1 MIFQGRLKRPF
12 FYPTFWRILRL
23 NKRNRL
29 TTAIEVIKVD
39 NYINDKLIEA
49 TFLFCRKR
57 ISDSEAAKDLAQDIL
72 CEGIK
77 TLRSGKE
84 PVSFYSYY
92 WRMARNKYVDYIR
105 YKREPA
111 LPLETAG
118 GVVSENPHPSDKLV
132 QREEIARLNLSL
144 SRLSDIHREI
154 IIRFYLKQQP
164 VSKIARELNVPV
176 GTVKGR
182 LFDARKKLKER
193 FDTMTNTGKSAY
205 APYTL
210 NWFWGYN
217 CGKATEIFNSK
228 IAQQVMVLCGQ
239 NGKSLNELAD
249 EMGVAPVY
257 LEQVIDEMVTEKLLF
272 QPVKNKYLSCCCVFP
287 QNEYIKASAA
297 EYIANIENN
306 IPEKVCKAVYGVK
319 DEIMSLDFYGK
330 DLGFDYLC
338 WEFLIRAANFV
349 GYIAMNYY
357 SSKLEDKYPDET
369 DRKFR
374 MTVQYLNPEEEA
386 DYSCYPD
393 GKWKGM
399 NWSNL
404 HQNFKTAS
412 HGTVEYVNDFDQEPF
427 PHKFNGELLNGVR
440 DYWINGNNISLLLD
454 LAKDPEK
461 PLNKYEEEIAAD
473 FVKNGIL
480 AKTDKGLKVM
490 MPIFPTEVSH
500 KIDEIIQKAVEP
512 IAKETVELIAGK
524 VEKLL
529 LPYVRK
535 DLMSNFIH
543 WDMRMFFQPINVVM
557 YYGMYESDH
566 LSKHE
571 DFEHSAAGLWL
582 MTE

>member
-1 MIFQGRLKRPF
+1 MRLIKC
-12 FYPTFWRILRL
+12 
-23 NKRNRL
+23 NRL
-29 TTAIEVIKVD
+29 TTIEVIKVD
-39 NYINDKLIEA
+39 NYINDELVEA
-49 TFLFCRKR
+49 TFLFCRRR
-57 ISDSEAAKDLAQDIL
+57 ISDSEATKDLAQDIL
-72 CEGIK
+72 CEGIRK
-77 TLRSGKE
+77 IKSGAE

-92 WRMARNKYVDYIR
+92 WKMARNKYADYIR
-105 YKREPA
+105 CKREPA

-154 IIRFYLKQQP
+154 IIRFYLKEQP
-164 VSKIARELNVPV
+164 VSKIAQELNIPV

-182 LFDARKKLKER
+182 LFDARKNLKER

-228 IAQQVMVLCGQ
+228 IARQVMVLCGQ

-257 LEQVIDEMVTEKLLF
+257 LEQVIDEMVTEKMLF
-272 QPVKNKYLSCCCVFP
+272 QPAKNKYLSCCCVFP

-297 EYIANIENN
+297 EYTANIENN
-306 IPEKVCKAVYGVK
+306 IPEKVCKAVYGIK

-357 SSKLEDKYPDET
+357 SSKLEDKYPDEA

-374 MTVQYLNPEEEA
+374 LTVQYLNPEEEA

-404 HQNFKTAS
+404 YQTFKTAS
-412 HGTVEYVNDFDQEPF
+412 HGTVTYVNDFEQEPF
-427 PHKFNGELLNGVR
+427 PHKFNGELLNGGR

-454 LAKDPEK
+454 LAENPKK

-473 FVKNGIL
+473 FIKNGIL
-480 AKTDKGLKVM
+480 TKTDSGLKVM

-500 KIDEIIQKAVEP
+500 KIDEMIQKAVEP
-512 IAKETVELIAGK
+512 IAKETVELIANK
-524 VEKLL
+524 VEKIL

-557 YYGMYESDH
+557 YYGLYDSDH
-566 LSKHE
+566 LSKPE
-571 DFEHSAAGLWL
+571 DFERSAAGLWL
-582 MTE
+582 MTEN

>member
-1 MIFQGRLKRPF
+1 M
-12 FYPTFWRILRL
+12 
-23 NKRNRL
+23 
-29 TTAIEVIKVD
+29 D
-39 NYINDKLIEA
+39 NYINDELIEA

-72 CEGIK
+72 CEGIRK
-77 TLRSGKE
+77 IKSGAE
-84 PVSFYSYY
+84 TVSFYSYY
-92 WRMARNKYVDYIR
+92 WKMARNKYADYIR

-132 QREEIARLNLSL
+132 QHEEIARLNYSL
-144 SRLSDIHREI
+144 SRLSEIHREI
-154 IIRFYLKQQP
+154 IIRFYLQEQS
-164 VSKIARELNVPV
+164 VSKIAQELNVPI

-182 LFDARKKLKER
+182 LFDARKNLKER
-193 FDTMTNTGKSAY
+193 FDTMTNTGRSAY
-205 APYTL
+205 APYDL

-217 CGKATEIFNSK
+217 CSKATEIFNSK
-228 IAQQVMVLCGQ
+228 IARQVMVLCGQ

-257 LEQVIDEMVTEKLLF
+257 LEQIIDEMVTEKMLF
-272 QPVKNKYLSCCCVFP
+272 QPSKNKYLSCCCVFP

-297 EYIANIENN
+297 GYTANIENN

-404 HQNFKTAS
+404 HQQFKTAS
-412 HGTVEYVNDFDQEPF
+412 HGTVTYVNDFEQEPF
-427 PHKFNGELLNGVR
+427 PHKFNGELLNGGR

-454 LAKDPEK
+454 LAEAPQK

-473 FVKNGIL
+473 FIKNGIL
-480 AKTDKGLKVM
+480 TKTDSGLKVM
-490 MPIFPTEVSH
+490 MPIFSTEVSH
-500 KIDEIIQKAVEP
+500 KIDEMIQKAVEP
-512 IAKETVELIAGK
+512 IAKETVELIADK
-524 VEKLL
+524 VEKIL

-557 YYGMYESDH
+557 YYGLYESDY
-566 LSKHE
+566 LSKPE
-571 DFEHSAAGLWL
+571 DFERSAAALWL
-582 MTE
+582 MTEN